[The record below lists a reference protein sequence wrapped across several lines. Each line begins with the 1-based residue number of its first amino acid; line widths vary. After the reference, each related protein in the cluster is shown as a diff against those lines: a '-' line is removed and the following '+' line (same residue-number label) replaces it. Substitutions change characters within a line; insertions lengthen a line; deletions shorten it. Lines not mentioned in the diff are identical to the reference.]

1 MITPHDRR
9 GYNQLATHDSMGS
22 IRMLA
27 LFGEEVLF
35 AAKLCRERENATIV
49 SFSG

>member
-1 MITPHDRR
+1 
-9 GYNQLATHDSMGS
+9 MGS

-35 AAKLCRERENATIV
+35 AAKVCRERENATIV